1 MDTYFEPFNSL
12 YFRIEEYVISSKVK
26 HSRDNRGDRGVGRG
40 NAPAAN
46 SDVPIDLVKKRHAEK
61 GDTSGIAKE
70 MVDMVKKNKKGILCC
85 QIVRKSI

>member
-1 MDTYFEPFNSL
+1 LNPSIPYISEW
-12 YFRIEEYVISSKVK
+12 REYVTSSQVK
-26 HSRDNRGDRGVGRG
+26 HSHDNRGDCGAGRG

-70 MVDMVKKNKKGILCC
+70 MVDMAKKDKKGTLCC